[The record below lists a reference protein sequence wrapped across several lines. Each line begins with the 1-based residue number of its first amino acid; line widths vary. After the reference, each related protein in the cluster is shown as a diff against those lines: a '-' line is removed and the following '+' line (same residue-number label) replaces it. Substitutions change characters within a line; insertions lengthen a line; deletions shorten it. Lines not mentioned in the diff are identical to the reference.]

1 MCEIFISAD
10 PASYES
16 RTRSV
21 RLHGVVTSIRLEH
34 LYWEVLE
41 EIARRDAMSVVHL
54 IEKLYDEL
62 VTARGGVGNFTSFL
76 RVSAL
81 RYEAMVAQGRIP
93 ADVSIPIRSLDAST
107 VLRELPRGWS
117 IQPTAPAAGPD
128 APAQGRALP
137 AGLDPV
143 AALTLTCRSRV
154 PKQATSAFSRPETG
168 PARH

>member
-34 LYWEVLE
+34 LFWEVFE
-41 EIARRDAMSVVHL
+41 EIARRDGMTVVHL

-81 RYEAMVAQGRIP
+81 RYEALVAQGRIP
-93 ADVSIPIRSLDAST
+93 ADVRVPICSLDPGA
-107 VLRELPRGWS
+107 VLHE
-117 IQPTAPAAGPD
+117 
-128 APAQGRALP
+128 LP
-137 AGLDPV
+137 AGWGTRTPV
-143 AALTLTCRSRV
+143 VDGAEAAPRAGC
-154 PKQATSAFSRPETG
+154 SA
-168 PARH
+168 H

>member
-34 LYWEVLE
+34 LYWEVLD
-41 EIARRDAMSVVHL
+41 EIARRDGMSVVHL

-62 VTARGGVGNFTSFL
+62 VAARGGVGNFASFL

-81 RYEAMVAQGRIP
+81 RYEALVARGRIP
-93 ADVSIPIRSLDAST
+93 ADVGVPIRSLDAKE
-107 VLRELPRGWS
+107 VLRELPRGWTT
-117 IQPTAPAAGPD
+117 PTEATGAGD
-128 APAQGRALP
+128 APPARALQR
-137 AGLDPV
+137 
-143 AALTLTCRSRV
+143 ALTRL
-154 PKQATSAFSRPETG
+154 P
-168 PARH
+168 H